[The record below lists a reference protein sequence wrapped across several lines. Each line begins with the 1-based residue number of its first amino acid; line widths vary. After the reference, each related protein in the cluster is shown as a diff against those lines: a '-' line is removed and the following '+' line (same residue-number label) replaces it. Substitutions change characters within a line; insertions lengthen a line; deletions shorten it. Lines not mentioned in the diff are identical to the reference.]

1 MEPSRGR
8 PNGEITGMDPG
19 LYEVALTATEMEPS
33 RWGTNGEVTGMDP
46 GLYEVALAAT
56 EMEPSRWGTNREIT
70 SMDPAIYDAAFKGD
84 IDKFH
89 GVQDIH
95 RQLTPN
101 KNTIL
106 HIHFTAESVSIEFV
120 RFIMSSC
127 PLLVLQANSKG
138 ETPLHIAA
146 RYGHFAAVKTLIE
159 PSGTIFEDLENGI
172 KAERKGLIRATNL
185 EGDSALHE
193 AVRYNHIEVV
203 KFLTEKDPDHSY
215 SANKTGETPLY
226 IAVERGYED
235 AALKI
240 LEKCEEPA
248 YQGPDGRTALH
259 AAVIRED
266 PGTIDVLASKFVIQ
280 SFSINM

>member
-1 MEPSRGR
+1 MAESMAFQQEAG
-8 PNGEITGMDPG
+8 
-19 LYEVALTATEMEPS
+19 TEMEPS
-33 RWGTNGEVTGMDP
+33 KWGTSGETTGMDR
-46 GLYEVALAAT
+46 GLYE
-56 EMEPSRWGTNREIT
+56 
-70 SMDPAIYDAAFKGD
+70 AAFDG
-84 IDKFH
+84 IFDKFH

-101 KNTIL
+101 KNTVL

-120 RFIMSSC
+120 RFIISSC
-127 PLLVLQANSKG
+127 PSLVLQANSKG

-146 RYGHFAAVKTLIE
+146 SYGHFAAVKTLIE

-172 KAERKGLIRATNL
+172 KAERKRHIRATNL

-203 KFLTEKDPDHSY
+203 KFLTEKDPDHLY

-226 IAVERGYED
+226 IAIERGYSD

-259 AAVIRED
+259 AAVIRQDE
-266 PGTIDVLASKFVIQ
+266 GNI
-280 SFSINM
+280 